1 MTGALPQPLPVSVD
15 PEPRPVVRLTAET
28 LILRGK
34 VFGLIGWDAALM
46 DVDGHSFFKGLD
58 VRDEGRVC
66 YSGSANEFASPS
78 LLMSGSLIRSMIS
91 LFCASLMPAE

>member
-1 MTGALPQPLPVSVD
+1 MRLIAEALGLCCQVLC
-15 PEPRPVVRLTAET
+15 
-28 LILRGK
+28 
-34 VFGLIGWDAALM
+34 LIGWNAALM

>member
-1 MTGALPQPLPVSVD
+1 MVGALPQSFPAD
-15 PEPRPVVRLTAET
+15 IHTEPRPVVGLTAEA
-28 LILRGK
+28 LGLRVK
-34 VFGLIGWDAALM
+34 VFGLVGWNAALM
-46 DVDGHSFFKGLD
+46 DVDGYSFFKGLD

-66 YSGSANEFASPS
+66 YSGSANEIASPS